1 MTIGIVVFP
10 GSNCDEDIRRALVDE
25 LGVEASFV
33 WHKETELPALD
44 AVVLPGGFSYGDYL
58 RAGAIARFSPVMR
71 AVREFADRGG
81 YVLGICN
88 GFQILTESGLLPG
101 ALIVNRG
108 LRFICRDVHLRV
120 DGDCAAVASGL
131 ERERVYRI
139 PIAHQEGNYVAEPE
153 TLTRLNDEGRITFR
167 YCSPDGTVD
176 EAGNPNGSSENI
188 AGVCSANGR
197 VLGMM
202 PHPERCSSEALGS
215 TDGADVLRAWLAA
228 R

>member
-25 LGVEASFV
+25 LGAEARFV
-33 WHKETELPALD
+33 WHKETTLPAVD

-71 AVREFADRGG
+71 AVRDFAGGGG

-101 ALIVNRG
+101 ALMVNRS
-108 LRFICRDVHLRV
+108 LRFICRDVYICAGESKAALSARLDAARAFRV
-120 DGDCAAVASGL
+120 
-131 ERERVYRI
+131 

-153 TLTRLNDEGRITFR
+153 TLRRLNAEGQIAFR
-167 YCSPDGTVD
+167 YCSSGGVLD
-176 EAGNPNGSSENI
+176 EAANPNGSLENI
-188 AGVCSANGR
+188 AGVCSPNGR

-202 PHPERCSSEALGS
+202 PHPERCSSEALGA
-215 TDGADVLRAWLAA
+215 TDGAEILRAWLAT